1 MRKAVFFVMTK
12 RKKQDTSKGMVNF
25 RMKPDTYYIWC
36 GGSCNY
42 ASKRRESGGAYIQNF
57 DTTPSDKSA
66 NTDLIKQCIAL
77 KSRHRQVSVKVVS
90 YHKYPQLPRTHEL
103 AHQAMREIMEKGKS

>member
-1 MRKAVFFVMTK
+1 MRKAEFFFMTK

-77 KSRHRQVSVKVVS
+77 KSRHRQESVTVVS
-90 YHKYPQLPRTHEL
+90 WDRTSTIAMARNL
-103 AHQAMREIMEKGKS
+103 AR